1 MQCTVMQK
9 NILDS
14 KKQCYHKAQNH
25 IEKLS
30 ATGNTFPSRKKGEI
44 CQNSGNSC
52 IGSMI
57 KANNAVNHTLNS
69 TSSSLSWKGIHN
81 III

>member
-30 ATGNTFPSRKKGEI
+30 ATNNTFPPRKKGKFAKTQAI
-44 CQNSGNSC
+44 PASVQ
-52 IGSMI
+52 
-57 KANNAVNHTLNS
+57 
-69 TSSSLSWKGIHN
+69 
-81 III
+81 